1 MKRNS
6 STPRLDSYS
15 LQKQKNMTSKKMY
28 RITLLQDSNSLAETL
43 AILAAKSN
51 GLDTPYPLLDLQGV
65 AKGQILL
72 YPSSNENSTCEII
85 GENTLHLDRK
95 IGNDYKT
102 VLILEEIEVMEIE
115 APTLSKYDAQTILSG
130 IANENI
136 N

>member
-1 MKRNS
+1 M
-6 STPRLDSYS
+6 
-15 LQKQKNMTSKKMY
+15 
-28 RITLLQDSNSLAETL
+28 